1 VEEAVPSAQLGN
13 SQKWD
18 PRMAVIITM
27 KKKHA
32 FQEGSVHRSLSLK
45 GVFPGNFP
53 SIDLLLKL
61 FQLNRQVERQAF
73 S

>member
-1 VEEAVPSAQLGN
+1 
-13 SQKWD
+13 
-18 PRMAVIITM
+18 VIITM

-32 FQEGSVHRSLSLK
+32 FQEGSVHRSFSLK